1 MRLLTMIL
9 LGLAVGCGST
19 LGRPDGGGGTTGQ
32 GGSTGEGGTTGS
44 GGAACVRNG
53 ETYRPGSSVPS
64 GDCNSC
70 FCSETGQIGCTL
82 IACPPDAGTC
92 AFDAT
97 YRYGDNGGFVA
108 YEDVAT
114 LTPPTSYSYA
124 RTSHVTTPPSSAC
137 APPMPPCGWEDIY
150 GPSDVMRAINHPDVQ
165 AALAMATPPTYGVD
179 ARPVDGQ
186 IFQFLRGDGHGF
198 LAGYPCPGGSQT
210 GCVDPPAGV
219 TGLVNLL
226 RALDEQQLRDPS
238 CAALR

>member
-1 MRLLTMIL
+1 MRFLTMVL
-9 LGLAVGCGST
+9 LGFVAVGCGST
-19 LGRPDGGGGTTGQ
+19 LGRPDGGGGSTGQ
-32 GGSTGEGGTTGS
+32 GGSTGS
-44 GGAACVRNG
+44 GGAACVFKG

-97 YRYGDNGGFVA
+97 YRYGDTGGFVA

-124 RTSHVTTPPSSAC
+124 RTSHVTTPPSSSC
-137 APPMPPCGWEDIY
+137 APVLPGCSVQDLWNPFDI
-150 GPSDVMRAINHPDVQ
+150 MRAIGDPDVQ
-165 AALAMATPPTYGVD
+165 AALAMAKPPTYGVD
-179 ARPVDGQ
+179 ARPVDGT
-186 IFQFLRGDGHGF
+186 IFQFLRQDGRGF
-198 LAGYPCPGGSQT
+198 LVGYPCTNGGSLGT
-210 GCVDPPAGV
+210 SCVETPIGV
-219 TGLVNLL
+219 TRLVDLL
-226 RALDEQQLRDPS
+226 RLLDEQQLRDPS